1 VAWKILQLANSN
13 AKQLNVIG
21 SGSGG
26 YSAITLGNI
35 QPVNPITIGTLK
47 GATANLNSGMNSSDI
62 DWDWNLFNSTDNV
75 KKYEVFETTEDIL
88 ALSVTWHRLRPL
100 VSHGIN
106 NIINPGDRPTKLT
119 DEILF
124 KQMTQEDRE
133 RANVIRDYYSK
144 KIMMFALRGQH
155 LTKFRKDLSTF
166 VHGDSQVVK
175 EEMMPLVYR
184 LPEFY
189 DYDIELEEMFRDLNT
204 TFQGSRI
211 ASAKILSL
219 TPIKKFTVKRKSRKF
234 VEYWLKDEN
243 NIAYKI
249 EIDTSNELLHL
260 WDHFFEKK
268 SVTLDSISKF
278 TERDGIGYNKLFKW
292 SITDFSKI

>member
-1 VAWKILQLANSN
+1 MANSN

-26 YSAITLGNI
+26 YSAITLANI
-35 QPVNPITIGTLK
+35 QPTNPITIGTLNS
-47 GATANLNSGMNSSDI
+47 ATANLNSGMTI
-62 DWDWNLFNSTDNV
+62 DKISEWDWNLFNSTDNV

-88 ALSVTWHRLRPL
+88 ALSVTWHRLRSL
-100 VSHGIN
+100 ARGHSIN
-106 NIINPGDRPTKLT
+106 NINVIDPWDKPTKLT

-144 KIMMFALRGQH
+144 KIMMFTLRGQH

-175 EEMMPLVYR
+175 EEMLPLVYR

-211 ASAKILSL
+211 ASAEILSL

-292 SITDFSKI
+292 SIADFSKI

>member
-1 VAWKILQLANSN
+1 LANSN

-26 YSAITLGNI
+26 YSAITLANI
-35 QPVNPITIGTLK
+35 QPTNPITIGTLNS
-47 GATANLNSGMNSSDI
+47 ATANLNSGMTI
-62 DWDWNLFNSTDNV
+62 DKISEWDWNLFNSTDNV

-100 VSHGIN
+100 LRGHSIN
-106 NIINPGDRPTKLT
+106 NINIIDPWDKPTKLT

-144 KIMMFALRGQH
+144 KIMMFTLRGQH

-175 EEMMPLVYR
+175 EEMLPLVYR

-211 ASAKILSL
+211 ASAEILSL

-292 SITDFSKI
+292 SIADFSKI